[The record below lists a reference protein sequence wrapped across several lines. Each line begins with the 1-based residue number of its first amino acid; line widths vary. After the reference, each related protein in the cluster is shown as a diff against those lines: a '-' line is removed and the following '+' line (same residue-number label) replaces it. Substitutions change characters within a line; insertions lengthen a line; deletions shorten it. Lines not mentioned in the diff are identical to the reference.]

1 MSKFTR
7 RTFASG
13 IVGASIAGASGCLG
27 ILGGDDGPTIGVL
40 EDRTGEFQLNG
51 TPKWQATLLA
61 IEEINE
67 NGGILGEEINV
78 EDPDPQSDNNR
89 YRDLTERLIYED
101 EVDALWAGY
110 SSASREAIRDII
122 NDEDQLYFYTT
133 QYEGGVADDTIFP
146 VGATARQQLGAVT
159 PYMADEFGDDIYII
173 AADYN
178 FGQLSGDWVNVYAKE
193 NDYNIV
199 GEEYIP
205 LGETDFSSVI
215 NNIQDEDPDFIMSML
230 VGNNHESFYE
240 ERDEAGLDI
249 PIGSSTTLAQG
260 HEHLR
265 YDPTALTDVYV
276 GVNYMEELPT
286 DRNENFVDRFY
297 DKYPDADY
305 LNQEA
310 QNNYFS
316 VYMWKEA
323 VEEAGTFDQEE
334 VIEVLEDGMEIEAPE
349 GDIELDGAT
358 HHMTHRM
365 RVAHCDEDHEIS
377 FDDEQLI
384 EPTFLRE
391 EIGVDLR
398 EESLTTQYEPTDVY
412 DIDDV

>member
-1 MSKFTR
+1 M
-7 RTFASG
+7 
-13 IVGASIAGASGCLG
+13 
-27 ILGGDDGPTIGVL
+27 
-40 EDRTGEFQLNG
+40 
-51 TPKWQATLLA
+51 A

-89 YRDLTERLIYED
+89 YRDLTERLIYQD

-193 NDYNIV
+193 NGYNIV

-205 LGETDFSSVI
+205 LGETEFSSVI
-215 NNIQDEDPDFIMSML
+215 NNIQDADPDFIMSML

-240 ERDEAGLDI
+240 QRDEAGLDI

-276 GVNYMEELPT
+276 GVNYMEELPS
-286 DRNENFVDRFY
+286 DRNEDFVDRFY
-297 DKYPDADY
+297 DEYPDADY

-323 VEEAGTFDQEE
+323 VEEAGTFDQDD
-334 VIEVLEDGMEIEAPE
+334 VIEVLEDGMEVEAPE

-365 RVAHCDEDHEIS
+365 RVAHCDENHDIS
-377 FDDEQLI
+377 FDAEQLI